1 MENNANNG
9 NQTIKIN
16 NTENN
21 EYKWQKLNYFNKLKV
36 KNYVLTFVSII
47 ALYIVLS
54 LTFDPTDLFSYTSGI
69 YVNILIYI
77 LFAVSLNVTVG
88 LMGQLNL
95 GQAGFIAIGGYSAA
109 YISKIL
115 VNYNLPLVLQLVLV
129 SLFGGMTTQIGRAS
143 CRERV

>member
-47 ALYIVLS
+47 A
-54 LTFDPTDLFSYTSGI
+54 FI
-69 YVNILIYI
+69 YCLKPDI
-77 LFAVSLNVTVG
+77 
-88 LMGQLNL
+88 
-95 GQAGFIAIGGYSAA
+95 
-109 YISKIL
+109 
-115 VNYNLPLVLQLVLV
+115 
-129 SLFGGMTTQIGRAS
+129 
-143 CRERV
+143 